1 MQNSVPYQMMA
12 VIDIGSNAIR
22 MYVAEVRKDG
32 SFKIRDSLTQP
43 VRLGMESFVTETLGK
58 ESIRVACNVLSDFK
72 KVIDTFQVS
81 HVRTVA
87 TSAVREAANSET
99 FINRV
104 LMSTGLEVEVISDA
118 EELCFNYIAT
128 LNAMKSHHAFK
139 KKNSMIVDLGAGG
152 TEVTVLK
159 KGNISTSK
167 NYRLGT
173 LRMLQGIKDYKSRK
187 HTNLILQ
194 TKINNTIELVK
205 RAIPSLKFEYF
216 ISRGADIRRVAHIQ
230 GWQGNDCTHDI
241 SKEDFIAACDEM
253 LSYSVEELVSKF
265 GFTYEQAETLHPASL
280 TFKHFAEAFQFTSVL
295 IPFTSMRHGLLLD
308 EINRLYGIGV
318 DHDFSRQVVSSAIE
332 IGKKYR
338 MDIEH
343 SLQVARL
350 SVLLFDKLAELH
362 GLKAH
367 ERLLLE
373 IAAILHDVG
382 SFINERKHHLHSFYL
397 VSNSDFIGLGN
408 NDIEIVANLVLY
420 HRESIPTLADRNFAA
435 LNRRDRITVYKL
447 AAILRVADALD
458 RSHLQ
463 IIDDFDVEVKNDKV
477 FLTSLTSG
485 VYEYEKIALKQ
496 KGNLFDSVFGLE
508 VVLQ

>member
-1 MQNSVPYQMMA
+1 MQAPIPYQMMA
-12 VIDIGSNAIR
+12 VIDIGSNSIR

-32 SFKIRDSLTQP
+32 SFKIRDSLSQP
-43 VRLGMESFVTETLGK
+43 VRLGMESFVTGTLGK

-72 KVIDTFQVS
+72 KVMDTFQVS

-87 TSAVREAANSET
+87 TSAVREAANCET
-99 FINRV
+99 FINLV
-104 LMSTGLEVEVISDA
+104 LMSTGIEVEVISDA
-118 EELCFNYIAT
+118 EELRFNYIAT
-128 LNAMKSHHAFK
+128 LNAMKSHPEFK

-173 LRMLQGIKDYKSRK
+173 LRMLQGIKDYKGRK

-194 TKINNTIELVK
+194 TKINNTVELVK
-205 RAIPSLKFEYF
+205 RTIPSVKFEYF
-216 ISRGADIRRVAHIQ
+216 IARGADIRRIAYVQ
-230 GWQGNDCTHDI
+230 GWKGNGCTHDI
-241 SKEDFIAACDEM
+241 SKELFIAACDEM
-253 LSYSVEELVSKF
+253 LSYSVEKMVRKF

-280 TFKHFAEAFQFTSVL
+280 TFKHFAEAFQFSSIV

-308 EINRLYGIGV
+308 SINRLYGI
-318 DHDFSRQVVSSAIE
+318 DIDYAFSKQVVNSAIE
-332 IGKKYR
+332 LGKKYR
-338 MDIEH
+338 MDVDH

-362 GLKAH
+362 GMKAH

-397 VSNSDFIGLGN
+397 VSNSDFIGLAK
-408 NDIEIVANLVLY
+408 NDIEIIANLVLY
-420 HRESIPTLADRNFAA
+420 HRESIPSPSDSNFAA
-435 LNRRDRITVYKL
+435 LSRHDRITVYKL
-447 AAILRVADALD
+447 AAILRVADSLD

-463 IIDDFDVEVKNDKV
+463 IIDDFNVKVGDNKV
-477 FLTSLTSG
+477 VLIPTTSG

-496 KGNLFDSVFGLE
+496 KGNLFDSVFGRE